1 MEIDQLPPLKDQV
14 AYRGKRDAVVSQI
27 QSNMEDSQPLQE
39 DEQASAS
46 DQEQEQLDAAVS
58 TLDPIKE
65 IRLKREQ
72 EKLEIERLKEKE
84 RQEDRIKKLQKAA
97 ADGDEQARRELDL
110 VKKKQGEEAIK
121 ITGDTIKGI
130 QDQATHTAK
139 RVGDT
144 VGGVW
149 DSIGRVATPG
159 SIWLPLA
166 VLLIFFF
173 LLLPVNGYTRMQWLF
188 LALTGQATIQA
199 GGLGGGGGG
208 TVTRAYT
215 GVSVL

>member
-1 MEIDQLPPLKDQV
+1 METDQLPPLKDQV
-14 AYRGKRDAVVSQI
+14 SYRKRDAVVSQI
-27 QSNMEDSQPLQE
+27 QANMEDSQPLEEVEQE
-39 DEQASAS
+39 SS
-46 DQEQEQLDAAVS
+46 DQEEEQLDAAVA

-97 ADGDEQARRELDL
+97 ADGDEQAQRELDL

-130 QDQATHTAK
+130 QDQAAHTAK

-144 VGGVW
+144 VGSVW

-159 SIWLPLA
+159 SIWLPIA
-166 VLLIFFF
+166 ILLIFFF

-188 LALTGQATIQA
+188 LALTGQAQIQT
-199 GGLGGGGGG
+199 GGSGGGGGG
-208 TVTRAYT
+208 AVTRAYT